1 MLKDQENDSNKRT
14 KKPFHLLKVWMIFS
28 VFKTL
33 IYIHKNAWIRMQIG
47 YRFKNYTVS
56 RFINSVKQFINNMG
70 TTDIG
75 LDINL

>member
-1 MLKDQENDSNKRT
+1 
-14 KKPFHLLKVWMIFS
+14 
-28 VFKTL
+28 
-33 IYIHKNAWIRMQIG
+33 MQIG

-56 RFINSVKQFINNMG
+56 RFINSVKQFINNMA